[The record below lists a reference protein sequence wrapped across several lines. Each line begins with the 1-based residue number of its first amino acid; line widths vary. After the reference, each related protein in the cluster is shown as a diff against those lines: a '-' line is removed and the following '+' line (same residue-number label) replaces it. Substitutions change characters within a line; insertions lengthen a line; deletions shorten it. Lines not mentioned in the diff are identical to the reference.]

1 MIRYTIGEKSRRLYN
16 AFIYAL
22 QAVSLFFSSIAQFF
36 GNFIAETFIAVGQ
49 FISAFGN
56 AINSV
61 KNFFSGLGSFA
72 ISILQQIANAIQNWV
87 LDKIEWAS
95 SKLNS
100 LQSFADTV
108 LDGIGNAV
116 SSASYEYTMNNNFN
130 VKNSDE
136 AVNVVSGLDFPTLYP
151 GY

>member
-1 MIRYTIGEKSRRLYN
+1 MITFTTIFNL
-16 AFIYAL
+16 L
-22 QAVSLFFSSIAQFF
+22 L
-36 GNFIAETFIAVGQ
+36 AVGQ

-136 AVNVVSGLDFPTLYP
+136 AVSVVSGLDFPPLYP
-151 GY
+151 GD